1 MDTTT
6 IRVLRAVRGIST
18 ADLAQRAGVHRATAY
33 RWETHSKSVSPETA
47 ERLMKAL
54 LEGDGS
60 GQQGRIEEPLSA
72 A

>member
-18 ADLAQRAGVHRATAY
+18 TDVARLAGVSRCTAY

-47 ERLMKAL
+47 ERLTKAL
-54 LEGDGS
+54 LEGNGS
-60 GQQGRIEEPLSA
+60 GSVDRIEEPLSA